1 MSAALTALATSL
13 IKLGLNYGVLLK
25 CARIGG

>member
-1 MSAALTALATSL
+1 MEAYIAALAAA
-13 IKLGLNYGVLLK
+13 IAQQIINYGVLLK